1 MKQITFRKI
10 DAFLI
15 KFSLNGKFWL
25 VCSMVAAI
33 TAAVALGNYHYQKLA
48 VEAVSEAQL
57 QGKLDA
63 YADVARAEGYTGEA
77 LSGFASRHG
86 LVLAA
91 NAGRSGDRLTVVA
104 DVNGQS
110 LALTSNVAGLEKEG
124 LSQARM
130 MLIWAAVGLLPLI
143 QLSYWIST
151 SLGGG
156 LWDMY
161 MAIKRLAD
169 GDLTQRLNFFGTD
182 DFSLIAREIDRCADN
197 MSDMVSAIRGNAE
210 TLKHASGVFSSQ
222 ARSSDDLA
230 RRQHEFLD
238 SVSVA
243 MSQMTSAIEEVSAN
257 AASTS
262 SQTRQTAGAVA
273 DSQKRITATVKGI
286 AELSGKIGDA
296 SSSVESLSK
305 EATEISAVV
314 TVINSISE
322 QTNLLALNAAIE
334 AARAGEQGRGFA
346 VVADEVRTLA
356 GRTQQATVEIQTMI
370 ESLQG
375 GTRSL
380 SGITG
385 EIVSRAEDGKTA
397 VSTVGDDV
405 GHMADSVNQVF
416 DMASHIAA
424 SAEEQ
429 SVACREIASQLAEIR
444 SQSGVISE
452 NAHMALEL
460 SEELAGASVA
470 LGDILGQYRTQA

>member
-33 TAAVALGNYHYQKLA
+33 TAAVALANH
-48 VEAVSEAQL
+48 QL
-57 QGKLDA
+57 QIKAIEAASAAQVQGQVDA
-63 YADVARAEGYTGEA
+63 FAAVANADGLKGEA
-77 LSGFASRHG
+77 LAGFASKHG
-86 LVLAA
+86 LSIGGGQ
-91 NAGRSGDRLTVVA
+91 GRSGDRVTA
-104 DVNGQS
+104 AAQVNGERITLS
-110 LALTSNVAGLEKEG
+110 ANVAASEQEAR
-124 LSQARM
+124 SQANM
-130 MLIWAAVGLLPLI
+130 MLLWAAIGLLPLF

-197 MSDMVSAIRGNAE
+197 MSDMVSAIRSNAD
-210 TLKHASGVFSSQ
+210 TLKRASSAFSSQ

-230 RRQHEFLD
+230 RRQHQFLD

-262 SQTRQTAGAVA
+262 SQTRQNAGAVQ
-273 DSQKRITATVKGI
+273 DSQKRIAATVTGI

-296 SSSVESLSK
+296 SSSVEALSR

-385 EIVSRAEDGKTA
+385 EIVSRAEQGKTA
-397 VSTVGDDV
+397 VSDV
-405 GHMADSVNQVF
+405 GEDVGSMAESVNQVF

-444 SQSGVISE
+444 SQSGVISD
-452 NAHMALEL
+452 NAHKALEL

-470 LGDILGQYRTQA
+470 LGDILGQYRT

>member
-33 TAAVALGNYHYQKLA
+33 TAAVALANH
-48 VEAVSEAQL
+48 QL
-57 QGKLDA
+57 QIKAIEAASAAQVQGQVDA
-63 YADVARAEGYTGEA
+63 FAAVANAEGLKGEA
-77 LSGFASRHG
+77 LAGFASKHG
-86 LVLAA
+86 LSIGGGQ
-91 NAGRSGDRLTVVA
+91 GRSGDRVTA
-104 DVNGQS
+104 AAQVNGERITLS
-110 LALTSNVAGLEKEG
+110 ANVAASEQEAR
-124 LSQARM
+124 SQANM
-130 MLIWAAVGLLPLI
+130 MLLWAAIGLLPLF

-197 MSDMVSAIRGNAE
+197 MSDMVSAIRSNAD
-210 TLKHASGVFSSQ
+210 TLKRASGAFSSQ

-230 RRQHEFLD
+230 RRQHQFLD

-262 SQTRQTAGAVA
+262 SQTRQNAGAVQ
-273 DSQKRITATVKGI
+273 DSQKRIAATVTGI

-296 SSSVESLSK
+296 SSSVEALSR

-385 EIVSRAEDGKTA
+385 EIVSRAEQGKTA
-397 VSTVGDDV
+397 VSDV
-405 GHMADSVNQVF
+405 GEDVGSMAESVNQVF

-444 SQSGVISE
+444 SQSGVISD
-452 NAHMALEL
+452 NAHKALEL

-470 LGDILGQYRTQA
+470 LGDILGQYRT

>member
-33 TAAVALGNYHYQKLA
+33 TAAVALANH
-48 VEAVSEAQL
+48 QL
-57 QGKLDA
+57 QIKAIEAASAAQVQGQVDA
-63 YADVARAEGYTGEA
+63 FAAVANAEGLKGEA
-77 LSGFASRHG
+77 LAGFASKYSLSIG
-86 LVLAA
+86 SGQ
-91 NAGRSGDRLTVVA
+91 GRSGDRVSA
-104 DVNGQS
+104 AAQVNGERITLS
-110 LALTSNVAGLEKEG
+110 ANVAASEQEAR
-124 LSQARM
+124 SQANM
-130 MLIWAAVGLLPLI
+130 MLLWAAIGLLPLF

-197 MSDMVSAIRGNAE
+197 MSDMVSAIRSNAD
-210 TLKHASGVFSSQ
+210 TLKRASGAFSSQ

-230 RRQHEFLD
+230 RRQHQFLD

-262 SQTRQTAGAVA
+262 SQTRQNAGAVQ
-273 DSQKRITATVKGI
+273 DSQKRIAATVTGI

-296 SSSVESLSK
+296 SSSVEALSR

-385 EIVSRAEDGKTA
+385 EIVSRAEQGKTA
-397 VSTVGDDV
+397 VSDV
-405 GHMADSVNQVF
+405 GEDVGSMAESVNQVF

-444 SQSGVISE
+444 SQSGVISD
-452 NAHMALEL
+452 NAHKALEL

-470 LGDILGQYRTQA
+470 LGDILGQYRT

>member
-33 TAAVALGNYHYQKLA
+33 TAAVALANH
-48 VEAVSEAQL
+48 QL
-57 QGKLDA
+57 QIKAIEAASTAQVQGQVDA
-63 YADVARAEGYTGEA
+63 FAAVANAEGLKGETLA
-77 LSGFASRHG
+77 GFASKHG
-86 LVLAA
+86 LSIGGGQ
-91 NAGRSGDRLTVVA
+91 GRSGDRVSAAAQVDGERITLSA
-104 DVNGQS
+104 
-110 LALTSNVAGLEKEG
+110 NVAASEQEAR
-124 LSQARM
+124 SQANM
-130 MLIWAAVGLLPLI
+130 MLLWAAIGLLPLF

-197 MSDMVSAIRGNAE
+197 MSDMVSAIRSNAD
-210 TLKHASGVFSSQ
+210 TLKRASGAFSSQ

-230 RRQHEFLD
+230 RRQHQFLD

-262 SQTRQTAGAVA
+262 SQTRQNAGAVQ
-273 DSQKRITATVKGI
+273 DSQKRIAATVTGI

-296 SSSVESLSK
+296 SSSVEALSR

-385 EIVSRAEDGKTA
+385 EIVSRAEQGKTA
-397 VSTVGDDV
+397 VSDV
-405 GHMADSVNQVF
+405 GEDVGSMAESVNQVF

-444 SQSGVISE
+444 SQSGVISD
-452 NAHMALEL
+452 NAHKALEL

-470 LGDILGQYRTQA
+470 LGDILGQYRT

>member
-33 TAAVALGNYHYQKLA
+33 TAAVALANH
-48 VEAVSEAQL
+48 QL
-57 QGKLDA
+57 QIKAIEAASAAQVQGQVDA
-63 YADVARAEGYTGEA
+63 FVAVANAEGLKGEA
-77 LSGFASRHG
+77 LAGFASKHG
-86 LVLAA
+86 LSIGGGQ
-91 NAGRSGDRLTVVA
+91 GRSGDRVTA
-104 DVNGQS
+104 AAQVNGERITLS
-110 LALTSNVAGLEKEG
+110 ANVAASEQEAR
-124 LSQARM
+124 SQANM
-130 MLIWAAVGLLPLI
+130 MLLWAAIGLLPLF

-197 MSDMVSAIRGNAE
+197 MSDMVSAIRSNAD
-210 TLKHASGVFSSQ
+210 TLKRASGAFSSQ

-230 RRQHEFLD
+230 RRQHQFLD

-262 SQTRQTAGAVA
+262 SQTRQNAGAVQ
-273 DSQKRITATVKGI
+273 DSQKRIAATVTGI

-296 SSSVESLSK
+296 SSSVEALSR

-385 EIVSRAEDGKTA
+385 EIVSRAEQGKTA
-397 VSTVGDDV
+397 VSDV
-405 GHMADSVNQVF
+405 GEDVGSMAESVNQVF

-444 SQSGVISE
+444 SQSGVISD
-452 NAHMALEL
+452 NAHKALEL

-470 LGDILGQYRTQA
+470 LGDILGQYRT